1 MKIIHTA
8 DWHLGQ
14 NFYGRNRL
22 EEQGQFLDFLLSVIE
37 TEQVDILII
46 AGDIFDTANPPRAAE
61 QLYYNFLTRLY
72 AMGHCEAVVIGGNH
86 DSAPH
91 LDAPSSVLSTL
102 RIHVIGAMPDDP
114 ADALFRFEKNGN
126 HLCVAAVPFLRDRDV
141 RRAIEGESFDAMEA
155 RTKAG
160 ILHTYDAIAELAVA
174 APPPNEILLATG
186 HLTAVGGSLS
196 DSERSIHIG
205 NLGSIS
211 AAQFNPA
218 FDYVALGH
226 LHHPQAVGGC
236 EHIRYSGSPIP
247 LSFSE
252 SAQKEL
258 RLLSIDDSHQLHHK
272 AIPIPLARRL
282 LRING
287 SADQVTQS
295 ILQLKITQDELQ
307 PWIEVTITEGDVSPA
322 INDQIREAAAEHGAE
337 VLKVGRLL
345 SPEQLGSLGSDTTKA
360 ISEWEPLAV
369 FEKRIEHYDGD
380 ITPDTLKACFNHVCN
395 VVQEGEEPRI

>member
-1 MKIIHTA
+1 MKILHTA

-14 NFYGRNRL
+14 NFFDRNRL
-22 EEQGQFLDFLLSVIE
+22 EEQSQFLDFLLSVIE
-37 TEQVDILII
+37 SEHVDILII
-46 AGDIFDTANPPRAAE
+46 AGDLFDTANPPRAAE
-61 QLYYNFLTRLY
+61 QLYYNFVTRLY

-91 LDAPSSVLSTL
+91 LDAPRNVLSTL

-114 ADALFRFEKNGN
+114 AEALFRFEKNGN

-160 ILHTYDAIAELAVA
+160 ILHTYNEIAELAKKEQS
-174 APPPNEILLATG
+174 PHEILLATG

-211 AAQFNPA
+211 AAQFNPS

-252 SAQKEL
+252 SSQKEL
-258 RLLSIDDSHQLHHK
+258 RLLNIDDDHQLTHK
-272 AIPIPLARRL
+272 TIPVPLARRL
-282 LRING
+282 LRIQG
-287 SADQVTQS
+287 SADQITAAIQ
-295 ILQLKITQDELQ
+295 QLEITKDELQ
-307 PWIEVTITEGDVSPA
+307 PWIDVTITEGDISPI
-322 INDQIREAAAEHGAE
+322 INDQIREAASEHGAA
-337 VLKVGRLL
+337 VLKVGRQI
-345 SPEQLGSLGSDTTKA
+345 SPEQLGSLGAYTTKA

-369 FEKRIEHYDGD
+369 FEKRIDTYEGD
-380 ITPDTLKACFNHVCN
+380 ITPDTLKACFNHVLN
-395 VVQEGEEPRI
+395 AVHEGEDESV

>member
-1 MKIIHTA
+1 MKILHTA

-14 NFYGRNRL
+14 NFYDRNRL
-22 EEQGQFLDFLLSVIE
+22 EEQSQFLDFLLSVIE
-37 TEQVDILII
+37 SEQVDILII

-61 QLYYNFLTRLY
+61 QLYYNFVTRLY

-91 LDAPSSVLSTL
+91 LDAPRSVLSTL

-114 ADALFRFEKNGN
+114 ADALLRFEKKGKR
-126 HLCVAAVPFLRDRDV
+126 LCVAAVPFLRDRDV

-160 ILHTYDAIAELAVA
+160 ILHTYDAIAELAVED
-174 APPPNEILLATG
+174 PPPHEILLATG

-196 DSERSIHIG
+196 DSERTIHIG

-226 LHHPQAVGGC
+226 LHHAQAVGGC

-252 SAQKEL
+252 SDNKEL
-258 RLLSIDDSHQLHHK
+258 RLLSIDDDQQLTHK

-282 LRING
+282 LRIKG
-287 SADQVTQS
+287 SADQITAAIQQLD
-295 ILQLKITQDELQ
+295 ILENELQ
-307 PWIEVTITEGDVSPA
+307 PWIEATITEGDVSPM
-322 INDQIREAAAEHGAE
+322 INDQIREAAAEHGAQ
-337 VLKVGRLL
+337 VLKVGRQL
-345 SPEQLGSLGSDTTKA
+345 SPEQLGSLGADATKA
-360 ISEWEPLAV
+360 ISEWEPQAV
-369 FEKRIEHYDGD
+369 FEKRIENYDGD
-380 ITPDTLKACFNHVCN
+380 IPPDTLKSCFNHVLN
-395 VVQEGEEPRI
+395 AVQEGEQDNA